1 MRDRLIELLKQID
14 FDYGEECVCAS
25 EDGYKG
31 APDLAEFFADRL
43 LANGV
48 IVPPCKVGST
58 IYRIDYRE
66 QRCSRENESY
76 DEYYCRECPHLELGY
91 CDYRRELPYIYV
103 IKDANAQA
111 ILGNQHLFGTRAF
124 LTREEAEK
132 ALAEV
137 ANGT

>member
-1 MRDRLIELLKQID
+1 MRDRLIELLDKKITIVELVD
-14 FDYGEECVCAS
+14 SDEVWTNKKIAELA
-25 EDGYKG
+25 DHL
-31 APDLAEFFADRL
+31 LAE
-43 LANGV
+43 GV
-48 IVPPCKVGST
+48 IVLPCKVGST

-91 CDYRRELPYIYV
+91 CDYRREVPYIYV

-132 ALAEV
+132 ALERSED
-137 ANGT
+137 G